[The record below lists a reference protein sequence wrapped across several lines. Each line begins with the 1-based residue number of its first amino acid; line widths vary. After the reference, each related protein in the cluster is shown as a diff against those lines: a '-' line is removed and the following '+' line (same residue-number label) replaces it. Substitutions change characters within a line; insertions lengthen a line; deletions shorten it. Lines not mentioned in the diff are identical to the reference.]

1 MVKTKGGSREMPRD
15 LGALK
20 SDLMKRWSA
29 LENERSTWMKT
40 WRDISDYIAPHLGRF
55 RSVTDKNKGDRN
67 ESYIIDDSARIAHRT
82 FCSGMQSGLTSPAR
96 PWFKLM
102 LPGDPEKS
110 DYPEYR
116 AWLDKCAEILL
127 RIFAKSNA
135 YSSFLDTYAEC
146 GSFGVHAF
154 LVEKDFDTVIRC
166 RPFTVGEYALSTDHV
181 GRVNTFMRNFA
192 PNALQMVRAFGID
205 NVGVSVK
212 RAYELGDMSSR
223 FEVIHGITPNTG
235 RNVEKIDN
243 RNMPFM
249 SVYFDPAD
257 KSGKLLRFSGYKQF
271 PAITPRWSTVSDDVY
286 SKSAPGWFALG
297 NTKMIQEL
305 QSDCLEAIQKV
316 IDPPVQVPAEMN
328 LRASVST
335 VPGGIN
341 YLPTTGENGI
351 RSLYDIRPDIEAVE
365 RKIERVSVNIERAF
379 FSDLF
384 LMLTSMDRQGM
395 TATEVAERHEEK
407 LLMLGPVLEQ
417 LYSEMLDP
425 LIDRTFQIAGE
436 AGIIPPAPLDL
447 QGEEIRPE
455 YVSTLAQ
462 AQRMVGTVAI
472 EQTLAFAGSL
482 ISAFPEVRHK
492 VNAMAA
498 LQKYG
503 AYIGVPSDIL
513 RPDEEAMALLH
524 QEMEQIQ
531 AQQQAEQMQGAVQGA
546 KTLSET
552 QVGNN
557 SALDAVLGGLGGV

>member
-1 MVKTKGGSREMPRD
+1 MSKDYGQIRRD
-15 LGALK
+15 LTLKWAALK
-20 SDLMKRWSA
+20 
-29 LENERSTWMKT
+29 EERSSWIKT
-40 WRDISDYIAPHLGRF
+40 WRDISDYVVPHLGRF
-55 RSVTDKNKGDRN
+55 GSVTENKGDRSD
-67 ESYIIDDSARIAHRT
+67 SYIIDDSARIAHRT

-116 AWLDKCAEILL
+116 AWLDKCVLILL

-154 LVEKDFDTVIRC
+154 LLEKDFHTVIRC
-166 RPFTVGEYALSTDHV
+166 RPFTAGEYALATDNN
-181 GRVNTFMRNFA
+181 GRVDTLARNFA
-192 PNALQMVRAFGID
+192 PSALQMVAEFGID
-205 NVGVSVK
+205 NVSSSV
-212 RAYELGDMSSR
+212 REAYTRGDVRSR
-223 FEVIHGITPNTG
+223 FEVIHVITPNTG
-235 RNVEKIDN
+235 RDFEKIDN

-249 SVYFDPAD
+249 SVYFDPSD
-257 KSGKLLRFSGYKQF
+257 KSGKLLRFSGYQQF

-316 IDPPVQVPAEMN
+316 IDPAIQVPAE
-328 LRASVST
+328 LQQLGSVAT

-341 YLPTTGENGI
+341 YVPSTSNAGI
-351 RSLYDIRPDIEAVE
+351 RPIYDVTPDIDAVE
-365 RKIERVSVNIERAF
+365 RKIQRVSINIERAF

-384 LMLTSMDRQGM
+384 LMLTSLDRQGM

-425 LIDRTFQIAGE
+425 LIDRTFQIAAE

-513 RPDEEAMALLH
+513 RPDEEAFALL
-524 QEMEQIQ
+524 QAEAEQIQ
-531 AQQQAEQMQGAVQGA
+531 AQQQAEQMQGMVQGA

-552 QVGNN
+552 PVGNN
-557 SALDAVLGGLGGV
+557 SALDAVLGGLGGA